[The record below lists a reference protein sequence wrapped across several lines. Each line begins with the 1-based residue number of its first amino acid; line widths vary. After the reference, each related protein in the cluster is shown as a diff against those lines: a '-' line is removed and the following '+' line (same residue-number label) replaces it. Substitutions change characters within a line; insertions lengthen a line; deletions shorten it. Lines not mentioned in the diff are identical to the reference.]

1 MFCVLRLFIILE
13 FDDML
18 YYIWIVILISY
29 YISFVFSFVGSVF
42 IALII

>member
-18 YYIWIVILISY
+18 YYMIFCVFVIWDYDKIRCYINIMILY
-29 YISFVFSFVGSVF
+29 D
-42 IALII
+42 II